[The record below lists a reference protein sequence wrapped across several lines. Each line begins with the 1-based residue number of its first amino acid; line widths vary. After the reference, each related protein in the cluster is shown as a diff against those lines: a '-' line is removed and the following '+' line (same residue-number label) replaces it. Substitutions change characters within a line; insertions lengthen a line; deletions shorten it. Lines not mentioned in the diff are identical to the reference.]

1 MVCFFSAVMGCK
13 MQTIRCDNVGEPY
26 PWQSKYSPCS
36 ITAVG
41 LERWVMRNDACCYL
55 VTESSFVFVTNSVL
69 QQPSNALSLCE
80 QTRDVAHQLAISKE
94 GPEHSVKSSISDTF
108 SILPRHPVCAQ
119 GVGKQPKS
127 WKNRLLAIFHQPQ
140 AQELSF

>member
-1 MVCFFSAVMGCK
+1 MVCFFSAMMGCK
-13 MQTIRCDNVGEPY
+13 MQTIRYDNVGELY

-55 VTESSFVFVTNSVL
+55 VTESSFVFMTTSVL

-80 QTRDVAHQLAISKE
+80 QTHGVAHQLALPKK
-94 GPEHSVKSSISDTF
+94 GPEHSVKSPISDTF
-108 SILPRHPVCAQ
+108 SILLRDPARAQ
-119 GVGKQPKS
+119 GVGK
-127 WKNRLLAIFHQPQ
+127 
-140 AQELSF
+140 